1 MSLVF
6 VYAAHLIHT
15 NEGVFRQIFV
25 GASVVLNI
33 KMLFLVLQY
42 VLD

>member
-25 GASVVLNI
+25 GASVDLNI
-33 KMLFLVLQY
+33 KIVLLVLQY